1 MRSIDEKRLLY
12 FHETVAAG
20 TMRAASDKLGLAPS
34 SVSRQIA
41 LLEQAVGLP
50 LIERGR
56 RRIRLTEAGQLVLDY
71 FRERRA
77 HDEVFHSR
85 LEDLHGLKKGIITI
99 AMGEG
104 FISHRMS
111 TVLSRFSRDFPGI
124 QVTASIAHSNE
135 IVRQV
140 IEDEAHFGMVIQ
152 APHEP
157 KLTVRW
163 SSALELKAII
173 PAGHDL
179 AKRASVRL
187 AELTAFPLGL
197 VDTGFRIRQAIE
209 EAEARENVFLS
220 PVLSTNSLF
229 LLRRFVASGG
239 GITIMPETVFR
250 REVEE
255 GTVDT
260 IAIENDAL
268 VRPMAHIITRAGRQ
282 LPTAALKLLGRLQ
295 KAELL

>member
-1 MRSIDEKRLLY
+1 MRAIDEKRLLY
-12 FHETVAAG
+12 FHETVTAG

-56 RRIRLTEAGQLVLDY
+56 RKIKLTEAGRLVLDY

-85 LEDLHGLKKGIITI
+85 LEDLHGLRKGVITI

-111 TVLSRFSRDFPGI
+111 NVLSRFSHDFSGI
-124 QVTASIAHSNE
+124 HVTASIAHSNE

-140 IEDEAHFGMVIQ
+140 VEDEAHFGMIIQ

-157 KLTVRW
+157 KLSLRW
-163 SSALELKAII
+163 SSALELKAIV
-173 PAGHDL
+173 PLGHELVEREPVTLNDL
-179 AKRASVRL
+179 KL
-187 AELTAFPLGL
+187 YPLGL
-197 VDTGFRIRQAIE
+197 VEAGFRIRQAIE
-209 EAEARENVFLS
+209 EAEAHENVFLS

-239 GITIMPETVFR
+239 GITIMPESVFR
-250 REVEE
+250 RELEE
-255 GTVDT
+255 GTVHT
-260 IAIENDAL
+260 IAIKNDAL
-268 VRPMAHIITRAGRQ
+268 VQPMAHIITRTGRQ
-282 LPTAALKLLGRLQ
+282 LPTAALRLLGRLQ